1 MPRALLDGLDPG
13 PDSFQLD
20 GSPSGASASAKLLS
34 LPRSADA
41 FALAADSPPLLGL
54 RGATPVSGSSR
65 RYEVNLGMQ
74 TFASGAVHWAKPNP
88 PPNPHP
94 HSHPHAHPHPHP
106 HPHPNPNTLTA
117 PQVQW
122 ELGVENL
129 GESPL
134 RYRLYTMG
142 TEQGAEW
149 LNFSRTEVRGS
160 PRPCPEP

>member
-74 TFASGAVHWAKPNP
+74 TFASGAV
-88 PPNPHP
+88 
-94 HSHPHAHPHPHP
+94 
-106 HPHPNPNTLTA
+106 
-117 PQVQW
+117 QW